1 MNKPNADSPKGS
13 RSPGGHGN
21 VLAKAAR
28 RAVGRGL
35 RIYGEALQQ
44 NWASKKSCLFRGIKL
59 CKMAKG
65 VFFFSYRVLLIVP

>member
-13 RSPGGHGN
+13 RSPDGHGN

-44 NWASKKSCLFRGIKL
+44 NWASKKSCLFRGIKR

-65 VFFFSYRVLLIVP
+65 VFFFLTVLLIVP